1 MAEAAVVA
9 AVDAADAAPDA
20 AAVEEPAAWAPGV
33 GSGEEVADMPIAPF
47 VLFEPRCAPRA
58 LRTVRAGKIAID
70 AVDAVGRYAAASP
83 MVAPTRPTSI
93 CLAALLLSACAAP
106 RGTDAAGAERPRT
119 ESDRP
124 AMGAGTRATDTGLV
138 AIVDGRAVNFAE
150 LRPSLVEAAGET
162 ALRDRVVDLR
172 LAEWLKR
179 EGLAVDAAAIA
190 RERTL
195 LLETL
200 DPDPARA
207 EELLREIRLRQR
219 LGTARYDA
227 LLARNAGLRALVAPS
242 VRVDDEGL
250 ANAFD
255 MLHGPKRTVRIAV
268 LATLADAE
276 AFARELATRPFI
288 DLAVERSLDESAARG
303 GLLAPLARRDP
314 SYPEALRAAAYATA
328 VGATSA
334 PVLDGARFY
343 LVTVLSET
351 PADGTTPDAA
361 RAKCERMLRLSRERL
376 LMDALARE
384 LGASAGVTVFD
395 RSFDRGFDAPTP
407 ATGR

>member
-1 MAEAAVVA
+1 
-9 AVDAADAAPDA
+9 
-20 AAVEEPAAWAPGV
+20 
-33 GSGEEVADMPIAPF
+33 
-47 VLFEPRCAPRA
+47 
-58 LRTVRAGKIAID
+58 
-70 AVDAVGRYAAASP
+70 

-106 RGTDAAGAERPRT
+106 RGTDAADAEQQRGQP
-119 ESDRP
+119 DRP
-124 AMGAGTRATDTGLV
+124 STRVGTLDGGTGLV
-138 AIVDGRAVNFAE
+138 AIVDGRALNFAE
-150 LRPSLVEAAGET
+150 LRPSLVEAAGEN

-172 LAEWLKR
+172 LAERLR
-179 EGLAVDAAAIA
+179 RQGLAVDAAAIA

-200 DPDPARA
+200 DPDAARA
-207 EELLREIRLRQR
+207 EELLRGIRQRQR
-219 LGTARYDA
+219 LGSARFDA
-227 LLARNAGLRALVAPS
+227 LLARNAGLRALVSPS
-242 VRVDDEGL
+242 VAIDDEGL

-268 LATLADAE
+268 LASLADAE
-276 AFARELATRPFI
+276 AFARELASRPFI

-314 SYPEALRAAAYATA
+314 SYPEALRAAAFATA

-343 LVTVLSET
+343 LVTVLSES

-361 RAKCERMLRLSRERL
+361 RPRCERMLRLSRERL

-384 LGASAGVTVFD
+384 LGASEGVTVFD